1 MTHVTSMPFPRQLV
15 ASFAVLAA
23 LAACASA
30 PGSEPSTAS
39 GSQAPPGQV
48 STPIA
53 PSPSAE
59 GASLDPEI
67 AHAIDQRRQFG
78 LRSDL
83 EWVLKVAAD
92 PRATMDPLDFL
103 MLPEEAAELQE
114 RQTTL
119 EGMAQAVQK
128 YGDAH
133 PSEFG
138 GVWIDQER
146 RTVVSVWT
154 ANPALHRVAILTG
167 IGKAGPLD
175 VRLVLYSEA
184 ELRELQ
190 DRMTE
195 ARDWLATIPA
205 AMTFSSVDVMTN
217 RAELGISSAN
227 PQAAAL
233 IQAHFG
239 VPPDKL
245 RVTSDGTG
253 ILLKPRGTVH
263 GRVVNE
269 GGDAPGRNDWML
281 NWSSDG
287 PTGGD
292 CGEMV
297 GYGVKPDGTF
307 ELPCAPGGWTI
318 SVDAPVADGWAPIGS
333 AHLVVPAG
341 GDVDLTIAVDPAR
354 AAGSPA
360 P

>member
-1 MTHVTSMPFPRQLV
+1 MSQPRHLL
-15 ASFAVLAA
+15 AAATIIAALAA
-23 LAACASA
+23 LAACAPA
-30 PGSEPSTAS
+30 PGREPSTAS
-39 GSQAPPGQV
+39 ATPGPSGKV
-48 STPIA
+48 ETPIA
-53 PSPSAE
+53 RSPGAE

-78 LRSDL
+78 LRADL
-83 EWVLKVAAD
+83 EWVLQVAAD

-103 MLPEEAAELQE
+103 MLPEEAAEFQK
-114 RQTTL
+114 RQATL
-119 EGMAQAVQK
+119 EGMALAVQA

-133 PSEFG
+133 ASEFG
-138 GVWIDQER
+138 GVWIDQEHH
-146 RTVVSVWT
+146 TVVSAWT
-154 ANPALHRVAILTG
+154 ANPAFHRVAILTG

-175 VRLVLYSEA
+175 VRQVRYSEA

-190 DRMTE
+190 DRMTD
-195 ARDWLATIPA
+195 ARGWLATIPA

-263 GRVVNE
+263 GRVVTQ

-297 GYGVKPDGTF
+297 GYGVPPDGTF

-318 SVDAPVADGWAPIGS
+318 AVDAPVADGWAPIGS
-333 AHLVVPAG
+333 AHVLVPAG
-341 GDVDLTIAVDPAR
+341 GDVDFTIAVDPAR